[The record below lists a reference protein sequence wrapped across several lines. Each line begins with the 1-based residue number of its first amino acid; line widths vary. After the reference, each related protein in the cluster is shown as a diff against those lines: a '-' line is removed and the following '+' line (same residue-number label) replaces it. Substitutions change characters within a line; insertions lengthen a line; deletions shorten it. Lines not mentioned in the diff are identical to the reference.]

1 LEKAYRA
8 DLVFY
13 ELHNYQAYTKLM
25 SWRGRIIL
33 MNTMAF
39 HFLKQQNISNAV
51 KFAFETQSLV
61 SDLKEKQDV
70 DLLLSANFVTFLI
83 LWNLNEIAEALTYM
97 QKNKRII

>member
-1 LEKAYRA
+1 
-8 DLVFY
+8 
-13 ELHNYQAYTKLM
+13 
-25 SWRGRIIL
+25 

-39 HFLKQQNISNAV
+39 HFLKQQNISYAV